1 MRPAKIEE
9 ADPSKLDPDS
19 LVKDIVG
26 GRLREAHFMG
36 LLYGATLFYDKRR
49 NLLCFQENANL
60 KCCNPSDCVDT
71 VTSKIKEAAKRSD
84 KVVLLS

>member
-1 MRPAKIEE
+1 MRPARIEE
-9 ADPSKLDPDS
+9 ADPSKLDLNS
-19 LVKDIVG
+19 LVEGIVN

-60 KCCNPSDCVDT
+60 ECCKPSDCLDV
-71 VTSKIKEAAKRSD
+71 VISKVKEAVKRSD